1 MAKPENWREIL
12 GPLDEQRMALY
23 QRIVDAELRLGEL
36 RLAELRR
43 GRGVS
48 QATVADALDVSQPNI
63 SRIEQSDDLR
73 LSTLNRYV
81 AALGG
86 RLEVQAIFD
95 DASFSLLPDPTPPAG
110 T

>member
-1 MAKPENWREIL
+1 
-12 GPLDEQRMALY
+12 MALY